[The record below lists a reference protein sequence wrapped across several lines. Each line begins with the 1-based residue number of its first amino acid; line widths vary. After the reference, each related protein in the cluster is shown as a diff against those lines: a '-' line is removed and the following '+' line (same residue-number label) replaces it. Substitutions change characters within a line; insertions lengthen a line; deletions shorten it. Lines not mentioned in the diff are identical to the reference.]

1 MPSSAVQNFTDPD
14 DYTASIRGAKT
25 QLTVVGRGNF
35 NAKVTRVD
43 FRRLWMQRLSE
54 NRPRIMHSADAGGRA
69 IVSFHTQPGPSLLR
83 GGIEVSSNSIARL
96 GKDHNYFQRSS
107 GSTHWGSMSLPVADM
122 HAAGAAITG
131 YELTPLSHEL
141 IVTPPPAAMA
151 KLQRLHAEAGDLA
164 ERAPEI
170 IANAEVARGLEQALI
185 HAMVICLSVTD
196 RGGNSSAHRRHE
208 KIMRRFHAAIAEH
221 AEEAIY
227 IPDLCA
233 IVGVPERTLR
243 LCCYESLGMG
253 PKRYLLLH
261 RMKLARQA
269 LRKAVAAA
277 TSVTEIAANFGFW
290 NFGRFAVEYKA
301 LYDELPS
308 ATLRSSTP

>member
-1 MPSSAVQNFTDPD
+1 
-14 DYTASIRGAKT
+14 
-25 QLTVVGRGNF
+25 
-35 NAKVTRVD
+35 
-43 FRRLWMQRLSE
+43 
-54 NRPRIMHSADAGGRA
+54 
-69 IVSFHTQPGPSLLR
+69 
-83 GGIEVSSNSIARL
+83 
-96 GKDHNYFQRSS
+96 
-107 GSTHWGSMSLPVADM
+107 
-122 HAAGAAITG
+122 
-131 YELTPLSHEL
+131 
-141 IVTPPPAAMA
+141 
-151 KLQRLHAEAGDLA
+151 
-164 ERAPEI
+164 
-170 IANAEVARGLEQALI
+170 
-185 HAMVICLSVTD
+185 
-196 RGGNSSAHRRHE
+196 
-208 KIMRRFHAAIAEH
+208 MRRFHAAIAEH